1 MGRVLQV
8 RVLAYTYDEQDVRAA
23 WPVLWRWAFEETLP
37 GFPHDRKGVL
47 ELVRALDE
55 MCRFQDIP
63 EPVRTVLDS
72 ALPELLADVESLQY
86 FLGEWNAHKA
96 NEATDAIEDALTAL
110 EQRIP
115 KP

>member
-8 RVLAYTYDEQDVRAA
+8 RVLAYTYDEQDVRTT
-23 WPVLWRWAFEETLP
+23 WPVLWQWAFEETRP
-37 GFPHDRKGVL
+37 GFPHDKKGVL
-47 ELVRALDE
+47 ELVRAIDE

-63 EPVRTVLDS
+63 EHVRIVLEP
-72 ALPELLADVESLQY
+72 ALPELLTAVESLQY

-96 NEATDAIEDALTAL
+96 NEATDAIEDALGAL